1 MWKIFGKE
9 FIFEL
14 FEYIKE
20 TDAKLLLTVL
30 IIVSDAALSISLGN
44 RVKMI
49 VNSDMMYLKLHYHSC
64 CQVSIWGCLNS
75 LVYLYSRKNPSGL
88 VAKSLTFVTGTAL
101 IFNIFYFLHLTYSQ
115 GLSGLLKFKMS
126 YLLSVLLTGRKRTLV
141 RKSSDGKKLRTSH
154 FVLIRLIF
162 KALLMNMCG
171 HLKTWFPH
179 QSPHPLIPA
188 PGLNL
193 FYCDYITL

>member
-14 FEYIKE
+14 IEYIKE

-44 RVKMI
+44 RVKEI
-49 VNSDMMYLKLHYHSC
+49 RNSDMLYLKWYYHSC
-64 CQVSIWGCLNS
+64 CQVSIGDCLNS

-101 IFNIFYFLHLTYSQ
+101 IFNIFYFLHLTIIQSRSKRFTEVQNELFIKRNTDRSQ
-115 GLSGLLKFKMS
+115 KNSGPK
-126 YLLSVLLTGRKRTLV
+126 V
-141 RKSSDGKKLRTSH
+141 
-154 FVLIRLIF
+154 IRR
-162 KALLMNMCG
+162 
-171 HLKTWFPH
+171 
-179 QSPHPLIPA
+179 
-188 PGLNL
+188 
-193 FYCDYITL
+193 